1 MPMILKEGGNVF
13 KTEPEKELIASR
25 IATADV
31 QPTID
36 WLNKTFGFK
45 FTPKEFLGTTGTKTH
60 PDGTF
65 EKNSSGDLD
74 LNTDT
79 RELPKEEIIAKL
91 SAWCQKQGIPD
102 LEIMNK
108 GRTFEAGWI
117 KDAGLQIHFRTPIK
131 GNPENGFVQT
141 DFMLTDNP
149 DLQRGAKRGGTENY
163 TGADRA
169 VLLSSLARGRGY
181 KFSPNKGIVDPN
193 NGDAVVADNWDE
205 IAEILLG
212 KGATEA
218 DTHTVESMLAKI
230 KGDPNYEELIAPW
243 KENMEK
249 QGKTVESRR
258 NGIRAG
264 MLEAQRTDE
273 FLGKVA
279 KAVGKGIQNTA
290 RQVRAGYKLGRQG
303 SNISKGLDDYK
314 DAGGRRTTVG
324 QVANIGKTAGN
335 TLIGN
340 QVIVKDP
347 GTGRTIK
354 VAANNLKKYQ
364 DLGWQEVDPK
374 RTGTISVKSKDG
386 KLSAEI
392 KPNQLKTYM
401 RAGWVEE
408 SVTRLKTTLN
418 EGGREINHAEDLI
431 FWEGSKGAKR
441 ALQSIIDLE
450 KGGHENVTV
459 KWDGSPAVIFGR
471 DENGEFIFTD
481 KAGYGAVKTDGKAKS
496 PDQLKDILLNRSGGK
511 MKDDP
516 GRIMFADKMANVFK
530 LYQKAVPKDYRGF
543 FKGDLLYYSTPS
555 VEDGQYVFQ
564 PQLVKYSVTTN
575 SDLGKK
581 IGASTTGIVIH
592 REVDADGNEGPVQ
605 NADKLQ
611 GGDVL
616 VFPSVTVQQPPKI
629 DNAGVKKL
637 ATLINSRSAEIDK
650 LLDPTTLEQKQM
662 KGFGDMLYN
671 YINTKVDTGL
681 DNLGKDFIKWLDT
694 KNISMKMKQKVIE
707 HIKEHSAGF
716 VSLWSVV
723 SGIQKVKDDVIRQM
737 DNAESDVK
745 ATTAGKPGGE
755 GYVLSH
761 PEGSIKFVNRSEFT
775 AANRAI
781 ER

>member
-1 MPMILKEGGNVF
+1 MAKILKEGGNVF
-13 KTEPEKELIASR
+13 KKEDQPLTQR
-25 IATADV
+25 IATKDV
-31 QPTID
+31 HPTIQFIEKITGLTFDEQD
-36 WLNKTFGFK
+36 W
-45 FTPKEFLGTTGTKTH
+45 LGTTGKKNN
-60 PDGTF
+60 PDGAF
-65 EKNSSGDLD
+65 EDNSSGDLD
-74 LNTDT
+74 LNTDANKVS
-79 RELPKEEIIAKL
+79 KEELIAKL
-91 SAWCQKQGIPD
+91 SAWLVSKGIPED
-102 LEIMNK
+102 QIMNQ
-108 GRTFEAGWI
+108 GRKFTAGWI
-117 KDAGLQIHFRTPIK
+117 HNAGDQVHFRAPIQGSK
-131 GNPENGFVQT
+131 GYVQT
-141 DFMLTDNP
+141 DFMFTTNP
-149 DLQRGAKRGGTENY
+149 DFQRGAKRGGTGQY

-169 VLLSSLARGRGY
+169 VLLSSIARGRGY
-181 KFSPNKGIVDPN
+181 KMSPKFGLVDPNKGDE
-193 NGDAVVADNWDE
+193 VVADNWDD
-205 IAEILLG
+205 IASMLLG
-212 KGATEA
+212 KGATEK
-218 DTHTVESMLAKI
+218 DTHTVDSILAKL
-230 KGDPNYEELIAPW
+230 KGDSNYEELIAPW
-243 KENMEK
+243 KEHMTK
-249 QGKTVESRR
+249 AGKTVESRR

-273 FLGKVA
+273 LLGKVA
-279 KAVGKGIQNTA
+279 KGIGRGIQNTA
-290 RQVRAGYKLGRQG
+290 RGLRAGYKLGRQG
-303 SNISKGLDDYK
+303 SDIGKGIDAYK
-314 DAGGRRTTVG
+314 DAGGRKTTVG

-347 GTGRTIK
+347 GTGRTVK
-354 VAANNLKKYQ
+354 VAANNLKKYT
-364 DLGWQEVDPK
+364 DRGWQEVDPQRK
-374 RTGTISVKSKDG
+374 GTIGVVSKDG
-386 KLSAEI
+386 KMSAQI
-392 KPNQLKTYM
+392 NPKDLKTYM
-401 RAGWVEE
+401 KAGWVEE
-408 SVTRLKTTLN
+408 SVKRTTTTLN

-543 FKGDLLYYSTPS
+543 FKGDLLYYNTPS
-555 VEDGQYVFQ
+555 VEDGHYVFQ

-575 SDLGKK
+575 SDLGKN

-611 GGDVL
+611 GSDVL

-650 LLDPTTLEQKQM
+650 LLDPNTLEQKQM

-737 DNAESDVK
+737 DSAEGDVK

>member
-1 MPMILKEGGNVF
+1 MILSEGGNVF
-13 KTEPEKELIASR
+13 KKVEGEEVIPLTQR

-65 EKNSSGDLD
+65 KKNSSGDLD

-108 GRTFEAGWI
+108 GRTFTQGWVAN
-117 KDAGLQIHFRTPIK
+117 AGLQIHFRTPIK

-149 DLQRGAKRGGTENY
+149 DLQRGAKRGGTEQY
-163 TGADRA
+163 SGADRA

-212 KGATEA
+212 KGAKEA
-218 DTHTVESMLAKI
+218 DTHTVEQMLAKL

-243 KENMEK
+243 KENMLK
-249 QGKTVESRR
+249 QGKAVPESFNRIIQ
-258 NGIRAG
+258 GIKLA
-264 MLEAQRTDE
+264 ENQRTDE
-273 FLGKVA
+273 LIGKAVKGLGKLA
-279 KAVGKGIQNTA
+279 GKGYMAA
-290 RQVRAGYKLGRQG
+290 RDGVKSGIAGYKAGRAAFSPGG
-303 SNISKGLDDYK
+303 SVGDMSGAYAK
-314 DAGGRRTTVG
+314 AGGAKTSIG
-324 QVANIGKTAGN
+324 QVADKVGKAKDRTKAALGIKDDPL
-335 TLIGN
+335 TGKSGAKYSD
-340 QVIVKDP
+340 QDTVVISAKSRNGKIIKKEIEFKDFP
-347 GTGRTIK
+347 
-354 VAANNLKKYQ
+354 KYQ
-364 DLGWQEVDPK
+364 AKGWQMGLMK
-374 RTGTISVKSKDG
+374 
-386 KLSAEI
+386 
-392 KPNQLKTYM
+392 
-401 RAGWVEE
+401 E
-408 SVTRLKTTLN
+408 SVNLA
-418 EGGREINHAEDLI
+418 EAGGREINHLEDLI

-441 ALQSIIDLE
+441 ALQAIIDLE

-481 KAGYGAVKTDGKAKS
+481 KAGFGAVKTDGKAKD
-496 PDQLKDILLNRSGGK
+496 PEQLKDILLNRSGGK

-516 GRIMFADKMANVFK
+516 GRIAFADKMADVFQ
-530 LYQKAVPKDYRGF
+530 LYQKAIPEDYRGF
-543 FKGDLLYYSTPS
+543 FKGDLLYYTTPE
-555 VEDGQYVFQ
+555 VEDGSYVFQ
-564 PQLVKYSVTTN
+564 PQLVKYSVKTD
-575 SDLGKK
+575 SDLGKR
-581 IGASTTGIVIH
+581 IGQSTTGIVIH
-592 REVDADGNEGPVQ
+592 RESDADGKEGPVK
-605 NADKLQ
+605 NADVIK
-611 GGDVL
+611 GNNVL
-616 VFPSVTVQQPPKI
+616 VFPSVTVSEPPAI
-629 DNAGVKKL
+629 DNTGVKKL
-637 ATLINSRSAEIDK
+637 SSLINSRGAEIDK
-650 LLDPTTLEQKQM
+650 LLDPNTLVQKQM

-681 DNLGKDFIKWLDT
+681 DNLGKDFIKWMDT
-694 KNISMKMKQKVIE
+694 KKMSTKMRQKVTD
-707 HIKEHSAGF
+707 HIKENMNGF
-716 VSLWSVV
+716 ASLWSIV

-737 DNAESDVK
+737 DNAEGDVK

-755 GYVLSH
+755 GYVLSD
-761 PEGSIKFVNRSEFT
+761 PEGSIKFVNRKEFT
-775 AANRAI
+775 AANRAV